1 MENTTIIEKLIE
13 KAEDYSKTTFEL
25 CKYNMVYKLAD
36 VFSSLAVRVSITVV
50 IVWFSVLVNIGLS
63 LWLGELLGETYYGFF
78 SIALLYLVIAL
89 LLYIFKNEWIKKPIS
104 NFVIDQLVKK

>member
-1 MENTTIIEKLIE
+1 
-13 KAEDYSKTTFEL
+13 
-25 CKYNMVYKLAD
+25 MVYKLAD

-63 LWLGELLGETYYGFF
+63 LWLGEFLGETYYGFF